1 MVREVLWCG
10 AGGGGGGEE
19 EEEEEGCVHHGSHD
33 GVIREVVSNA
43 ESFILIF
50 NSAFVGTGFMLI

>member
-19 EEEEEGCVHHGSHD
+19 EEEEWDVHHGSRD
-33 GVIREVVSNA
+33 GLRKKSK
-43 ESFILIF
+43 ESLF
-50 NSAFVGTGFMLI
+50 